1 MVVIVMN
8 AHADDKS
15 TLASRGSGAAPT
27 RGRPLYR
34 RGAHWFARTGFGLM
48 LLLYLVG
55 VVAVVS
61 TFTAHP
67 LGWRDVVGFF
77 LMIVFPLIVGTNL
90 RTWAVYGSVHG
101 LEIVRWGRR
110 RVVPWARVGT
120 AEYAWWSLN
129 HASRLARLTLH
140 DELPTALSARSKD
153 ETIFFFANDRLL
165 AELEAMRVL
174 YAGR

>member
-1 MVVIVMN
+1 MCF
-8 AHADDKS
+8 
-15 TLASRGSGAAPT
+15 GS
-27 RGRPLYR
+27 
-34 RGAHWFARTGFGLM
+34 M

-67 LGWRDVVGFF
+67 LGGRDVVGLF
-77 LMIVFPLIVGTNL
+77 LMIVFPWIVGTNL

-110 RVVPWARVGT
+110 RLVPWAKVGT

-129 HASRLARLTLH
+129 YAARLVRLTLH
-140 DELPTALSARSKD
+140 E
-153 ETIFFFANDRLL
+153 ETDQTILFFANDRIL
-165 AELEAMRVL
+165 ADLEAMRAL